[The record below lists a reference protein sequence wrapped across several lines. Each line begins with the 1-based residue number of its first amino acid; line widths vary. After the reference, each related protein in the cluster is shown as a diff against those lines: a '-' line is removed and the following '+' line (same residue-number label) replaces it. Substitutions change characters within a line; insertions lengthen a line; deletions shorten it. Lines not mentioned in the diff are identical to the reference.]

1 MESRLPNKIRFDAW
15 TLDTQSGDLTKGEV
29 TTRLQIQPL
38 QILLA
43 LLENPGNLV
52 SREQLIARLWPK
64 GIVEFDTS
72 LNTAVRKLRIALS
85 DDSDNPRF
93 IDTIPRRGYRFIAKI
108 EPEQPATPP
117 VAEIRAAISGEIHP
131 ASRPKRARVFV
142 VAALLLIFV
151 AAGFF
156 YWSARPTFGTPAL
169 VVLPMVD
176 MSAKQED
183 AALCRAVTEAISNR
197 LSQLPTIHVVSRTMA
212 MKYEGKNEDVREIG
226 KSLGATYVVESS
238 VRRDQKA
245 LRGTV
250 QLVSAA
256 DGYHLYSQSFDFA
269 VENLQDIEQ
278 TLSQSVAQ
286 AVRLLLSPELVR
298 QSQANRAHSYEA
310 YGYFV
315 RARKYWREGTPDGDD
330 QAAEL
335 YRLAIERDPQFALA
349 YVGLAEALLGTINS
363 RQLQVAD
370 VADKVTRLL
379 AEAEKLNADLPE
391 LFAVR
396 GWFAIERKSY
406 AEAEKLLLDAVSR
419 NPFDAVSYSRLGY
432 LYESSGR
439 PRDAL
444 VQFTRAAELDPLYFL
459 HQMYRC
465 MMLQD
470 LGQFDEAARSCTRTR
485 ILARENYWG
494 AFATAWLEYGRGDLP
509 EALRWSGDA
518 LALEPSQ
525 SGIAFNRID
534 WMLMLRLV
542 EQARAASRQIVTTD
556 EASLQAMRASLELA
570 EHGPAG
576 LRAYLDVAGT
586 AALSKANARID
597 AVRLYHVA
605 GDLKKAG
612 ESLDALRA
620 SPDFKESDLYN
631 VMQVRG
637 AYSPALICAG
647 LLLANGKR
655 TEGLRLLDGLDA
667 MLARLEKNGWGGHGL
682 DSLRAESLA
691 LRGQPDAAMRSLKR
705 AVARGWRSAW
715 RAQTEPYLSSLWQ
728 RDDFRSLMKDV
739 EARNADMRARFLR
752 FNSAPR
758 TASGGSA
765 GSVAPLRHSKS

>member
-1 MESRLPNKIRFDAW
+1 MQARLPNKIRFDAW

-117 VAEIRAAISGEIHP
+117 VAETHAGISVAP
-131 ASRPKRARVFV
+131 RPSRARFLIP
-142 VAALLLIFV
+142 AALLLIVV
-151 AAGFF
+151 AAGVF
-156 YWSARPTFGTPAL
+156 YFNWNARTSFSTPAL

-176 MSAKQED
+176 MSAEHKD
-183 AALCRAVTEAISNR
+183 AALCLAVTEAISNR

-212 MKYEGKNEDVREIG
+212 MKYDGKNEDVREIG

-250 QLVSAA
+250 QLVSAT

-269 VENLQDIEQ
+269 VEDLQEIEQ

-298 QSQANRAHSYEA
+298 QSQARRAHSYEA
-310 YGYFV
+310 FGYFV
-315 RARKYWREGTPDGDD
+315 RARKYGHEGTPDGDD
-330 QAAEL
+330 QAAAL

-349 YVGLAEALLGTINS
+349 YVGLAETLLGTISS
-363 RQLQVAD
+363 REAQVTDIAEE
-370 VADKVTRLL
+370 VTRLL
-379 AEAEKLNADLPE
+379 ADAEKLNADMPE

-396 GWFAIERKSY
+396 GWLAIERKAY
-406 AEAEKLLLDAVSR
+406 PEAEKFLRDAVSR
-419 NPFDAVSYSRLGY
+419 NPFDAVSYGRLGN
-432 LYESSGR
+432 LYEAAGR

-444 VQFTRAAELDPLYFL
+444 ESYTRAAELDPLYFI

-470 LGQFDEAARSCTRTR
+470 LGQYDEAARSCARTR
-485 ILARENYWG
+485 MLARDNFWG
-494 AFATAWLEYGRGDLP
+494 ALTTSWLDYGRGDLS
-509 EALRWSGDA
+509 EALRWSGEA
-518 LALEPSQ
+518 AALEPSQ
-525 SGIAFNRID
+525 SFIAFYRVD
-534 WMLMLRLV
+534 LMLTLRLV
-542 EQARAASRQIVTTD
+542 EQARAAAREIVTTD
-556 EASLQAMRASLELA
+556 EARLQEMRASLELA

-576 LRAYLDVAGT
+576 LRAYLEDAGT
-586 AALSKANARID
+586 AALSNPNARIY
-597 AVRLYHVA
+597 AVRFYHVA

-612 ESLDALRA
+612 EALNALRA
-620 SPDFKESDLYN
+620 APDFRESDLYN
-631 VMQVRG
+631 AMDVRF

-647 LLLANGKR
+647 LLLAKGDQV
-655 TEGLRLLDGLDA
+655 EGLRLLDGVDA
-667 MLARLEKNGWGGHGL
+667 MLARLEQNGWAGHGL
-682 DSLRAESLA
+682 DALRAESLA
-691 LRGQPDAAMRSLKR
+691 LRGQSDAAMRSLKR
-705 AVARGWRSAW
+705 AVSRGWRGAW
-715 RAQTEPYLSSLWQ
+715 RAQTDPYLSALWQ
-728 RDDFRSLMKDV
+728 REDFRSLMKEV

-752 FNSAPR
+752 VNPLSGRSPVSPR
-758 TASGGSA
+758 KPS
-765 GSVAPLRHSKS
+765 

>member
-1 MESRLPNKIRFDAW
+1 MEVRLPNKIRFDGW

-108 EPEQPATPP
+108 ETEQPATPP
-117 VAEIRAAISGEIHP
+117 VAEIRADISGESHA
-131 ASRPKRARVFV
+131 ASRPKRARIFV
-142 VAALLLIFV
+142 AAALLLIFV
-151 AAGFF
+151 AAGLF
-156 YWSARPTFGTPAL
+156 YWSARPTVGIPAL

-176 MSAKQED
+176 MSGEQKD

-197 LSQLPTIHVVSRTMA
+197 LSQLPTVHVVSRTMA
-212 MKYEGKNEDVREIG
+212 TKYEGKNEDVREIG

-238 VRRDQKA
+238 VRRDQQA

-250 QLVSAA
+250 QLVSTA

-269 VENLQDIEQ
+269 VENLQEIEQ

-310 YGYFV
+310 YVYFI
-315 RARKYWREGTPDGDD
+315 RARNYGHEGTPDGDD

-335 YRLAIERDPQFALA
+335 YRLAIQRDPQFALA
-349 YVGLAEALLGTINS
+349 YVGLAETLLGTISS

-370 VADKVTRLL
+370 VADEVTRQL
-379 AEAEKLNADLPE
+379 ANAEKLNADMPE
-391 LFAVR
+391 LIAVK
-396 GWFAIERKSY
+396 GWFAKERKDFP
-406 AEAEKLLLDAVSR
+406 EAERLLLDAVSR
-419 NPFDAVSYSRLGY
+419 NPFDAVSHARLGN
-432 LYESSGR
+432 LFESSGR

-444 VQFTRAAELDPLYFL
+444 ERFTRAAELDPLYFV

-465 MMLQD
+465 MNLQD
-470 LGQFDEAARSCTRTR
+470 LGQYDEAARSCARTR
-485 ILARENYWG
+485 ILARDNYWG
-494 AFATAWLEYGRGDLP
+494 AYTTSLLEYGRGDLS
-509 EALRWSGDA
+509 EALRWSGEA
-518 LALEPSQ
+518 AALEPGQ
-525 SGIAFNRID
+525 GFIAFYRID
-534 WMLMLRLV
+534 LMLMLRLV
-542 EQARAASRQIVTTD
+542 EQARAAARQIVTTD
-556 EASLQAMRASLELA
+556 EASLQQMRASLELA

-576 LRAYLDVAGT
+576 LRAYLDDAGT
-586 AALSKANARID
+586 AALSSPGARLD
-597 AVRLYHVA
+597 AVRLYHTA

-612 ESLDALRA
+612 DSLNALRA
-620 SPDFKESDLYN
+620 APDFKESDLYD
-631 VMQVRG
+631 VKQVRF

-647 LLLANGKR
+647 LLLANGER
-655 TEGLRLLDGLDA
+655 AEGLRLLDGLEA
-667 MLARLEKNGWGGHGL
+667 MLARLEKNGWAGHGL

-691 LRGQPDAAMRSLKR
+691 LRGQPDDAMRSLKR

-715 RAQTEPYLSSLWQ
+715 RAQSEPYLSTLWQ

-752 FNSAPR
+752 VKAA
-758 TASGGSA
+758 TAE
-765 GSVAPLRHSKS
+765 

>member
-1 MESRLPNKIRFDAW
+1 MEARLPNKIRFDAW

-85 DDSDNPRF
+85 DDSDHPRF

-108 EPEQPATPP
+108 EPEQGSVAPA
-117 VAEIRAAISGEIHP
+117 AEIRADLSGESR
-131 ASRPKRARVFV
+131 AVARPKRARIFV
-142 VAALLLIFV
+142 AAALLLIVV

-156 YWSARPTFGTPAL
+156 YWNDRPTFGTPAL

-176 MSAKQED
+176 MSAEQKD
-183 AALCRAVTEAISNR
+183 VALCRAVTEAISNR
-197 LSQLPTIHVVSRTMA
+197 LAQLPTIRVVSRTMA

-238 VRRDQKA
+238 VRRDEKA

-256 DGYHLYSQSFDFA
+256 DGYHLYSQTFDFP

-298 QSQANRAHSYEA
+298 QSQAKRAHSYEA
-310 YGYFV
+310 YGYFI
-315 RARKYWREGTPDGDD
+315 RARKYGHEGTPDGND

-349 YVGLAEALLGTINS
+349 YVGLAETLLATISS
-363 RQLQVAD
+363 RELQVAK
-370 VADKVTRLL
+370 VADEVTRLL
-379 AEAEKLNADLPE
+379 AEAEKLNADMPE

-396 GWFAIERKSY
+396 GWFAIERQAY
-406 AEAEKLLLDAVSR
+406 PEAEVFLRDAVSR
-419 NPFDAVSYSRLGY
+419 NPFDAVSYSRLGK

-444 VQFTRAAELDPLYFL
+444 VQFTRAAELDPLRFV

-470 LGQFDEAARSCTRTR
+470 LGQYDEAARSCARTR
-485 ILARENYWG
+485 ILARDNYWG
-494 AFATAWLEYGRGDLP
+494 ALTTSWLEYGRGDLA
-509 EALRWSGDA
+509 EALRWSGEA
-518 LALEPSQ
+518 ATLEPGQ
-525 SGIAFNRID
+525 SFVAFYSID
-534 WMLMLRLV
+534 LMLTLRLV
-542 EQARAASRQIVTTD
+542 EQARAAARQIVTTD
-556 EASLQAMRASLELA
+556 EANLQLMRASLELA

-576 LRAYLDVAGT
+576 LRAYLDDAGT
-586 AALSKANARID
+586 AALSNPNARIY
-597 AVRLYHVA
+597 AVRFYHVA

-612 ESLDALRA
+612 QALDALRA
-620 SPDFKESDLYN
+620 APDFKESDLYG
-631 VMQVRG
+631 VRDVRL
-637 AYSPALICAG
+637 AYSHALICAG
-647 LLLANGKR
+647 LLLANGER
-655 TEGLRLLDGLDA
+655 AEGLRLLDGLEA
-667 MLARLEKNGWGGHGL
+667 MLARLEKNGWAGHGL

-691 LRGQPDAAMRSLKR
+691 MRGQPNAAMQSLKR
-705 AVARGWRSAW
+705 AVARGWRGAW
-715 RAQTEPYLSSLWQ
+715 RAQTEPYLSALWE
-728 RDDFRSLMKDV
+728 RDDFKSLMREV

-752 FNSAPR
+752 VKSSAS
-758 TASGGSA
+758 ASSHLPA
-765 GSVAPLRHSKS
+765 QAP